1 MLSFVIVSGAA
12 ADPSPS
18 DAIAELNQWRGQIGE
33 LPVSTVPVA
42 AWNTGCQHHVN
53 YEQLNG
59 QLGHVETSGNP
70 GYTADGAVAGSDSV
84 LAEETSSAAL
94 ADDTLLPGPI
104 WDAAVFHRAALLQ
117 PRLANTGFNSTT
129 YQSGATHTSWQCLW
143 IQNGPSEPTTPA
155 AIDNSRTTSSLTL
168 YPSPANGSY
177 SVPTTFPEGTESPDP
192 AAETGVPSG
201 ARLGWLMNVE
211 INGPWTSAGFG
222 FFVFAHGVSATL
234 RPDGTSTQVPLVVS
248 QCGPSGCGGS
258 GGTSLG
264 EYFGGG
270 FGIFPTQP
278 LAINTR
284 YRVTATGTVTDA
296 QTSTNYPFSIS
307 WCFSTGTSY
316 ATSSDCA
323 ALASRGGLEAIFVPR
338 TLHVG
343 VSGKGSVSGSG
354 IACPGTCAHAY
365 TSGTRVTLIARPAA
379 NQRFVGWTGSCTG
392 SGPACTL
399 VMAGNASVG
408 ASFALTL
415 PPSLSHSVLSLGRH
429 PSLAFSA
436 AARAGATP
444 LQTIVVSAP
453 RGISFARSAK
463 TLARGIVIKAG
474 GKRVRFSVAGGG
486 RSVRIKLAQVA
497 ASARVMFGK
506 PALVIAGTL
515 ARRVKHHGFTGTLS
529 FSVHVTDQGART
541 TKVALRFT
549 FH

>member
-1 MLSFVIVSGAA
+1 
-12 ADPSPS
+12 
-18 DAIAELNQWRGQIGE
+18 
-33 LPVSTVPVA
+33 
-42 AWNTGCQHHVN
+42 
-53 YEQLNG
+53 
-59 QLGHVETSGNP
+59 
-70 GYTADGAVAGSDSV
+70 
-84 LAEETSSAAL
+84 
-94 ADDTLLPGPI
+94 
-104 WDAAVFHRAALLQ
+104 
-117 PRLANTGFNSTT
+117 
-129 YQSGATHTSWQCLW
+129 
-143 IQNGPSEPTTPA
+143 
-155 AIDNSRTTSSLTL
+155 
-168 YPSPANGSY
+168 
-177 SVPTTFPEGTESPDP
+177 
-192 AAETGVPSG
+192 
-201 ARLGWLMNVE
+201 MNVE

-222 FFVFAHGVSATL
+222 FLVFAHGVSATL
-234 RPDGTSTQVPLVVS
+234 RPDGTSTKVPLVVS

-316 ATSSDCA
+316 AASSDCA
-323 ALASRGGLEAIFVPR
+323 ALASRGGLEAIFVPK

-379 NQRFVGWTGSCTG
+379 NQRFVSWTGSCTG

-399 VMAGNASVG
+399 VMAGNPSVG

-444 LQTIVVSAP
+444 LQTIAVSAP
-453 RGISFARSAK
+453 RGISFARKREDACQGHRHQGRWQ
-463 TLARGIVIKAG
+463 ARPIL
-474 GKRVRFSVAGGG
+474 GG
-486 RSVRIKLAQVA
+486 RRWPLCPNQARSSRRERTCDVRQAGARDRWDARA
-497 ASARVMFGK
+497 AGQA
-506 PALVIAGTL
+506 PQL
-515 ARRVKHHGFTGTLS
+515 HGRLS